1 MLHFCRKPNYD
12 CNTDVNNNFISR
24 LQRTGGKGGSMLK
37 RLVIAL
43 VFLAIAVGGFYATA
57 SAAAYPDAVIKQA
70 EKMKADA
77 DAKKDMPASLQG
89 IKLITGQEL
98 KKWMDEKKKIVI
110 IDNRNKAQYGKEHIP
125 GAILITV
132 DELIKEPKLS
142 EKLDKNVPLVLYC
155 NGVKCWRSPAAALLY
170 QSLGFKEIYWF
181 RNGLP
186 EWIKLDYPTIEGK

>member
-1 MLHFCRKPNYD
+1 
-12 CNTDVNNNFISR
+12 
-24 LQRTGGKGGSMLK
+24 MLK

-43 VFLAIAVGGFYATA
+43 VFMAIAVGGFYATA

-77 DAKKDMPASLQG
+77 DAKKDMPESLQG

-98 KKWMDEKKKIVI
+98 KKWIDEKKKIVI

-125 GAILITV
+125 GAVLITV
-132 DELIKEPKLS
+132 DELIKDPKLS
-142 EKLDKNVPLVLYC
+142 EKLDKNVPIVLYC

-170 QSLGFKEIYWF
+170 QSMGFKEIYWL
-181 RNGLP
+181 RKGLP